1 MTYAELKNEIIKI
14 MKNMDAYD
22 FQNAYEYAC
31 EWFDETPMYS
41 PMAGLAYLE
50 TGEAEL
56 SEEFR
61 QKLENCADFDF
72 DDEYYFADRF
82 SSFLNDVIFN
92 EYDFD
97 NADIAKLYKEYA
109 KGRKR

>member
-41 PMAGLAYLE
+41 PMAGLAYF
-50 TGEAEL
+50 GNWRSRA
-56 SEEFR
+56 FR
-61 QKLENCADFDF
+61 
-72 DDEYYFADRF
+72 RI
-82 SSFLNDVIFN
+82 S
-92 EYDFD
+92 
-97 NADIAKLYKEYA
+97 AKA
-109 KGRKR
+109 